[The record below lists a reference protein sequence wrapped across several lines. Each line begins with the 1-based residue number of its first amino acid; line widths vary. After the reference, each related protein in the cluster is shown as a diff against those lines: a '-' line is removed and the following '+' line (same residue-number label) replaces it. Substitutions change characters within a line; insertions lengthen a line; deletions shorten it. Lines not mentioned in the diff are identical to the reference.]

1 MKIGEVKA
9 AYEALSGKASD
20 IVRQLSL
27 GGIAL
32 LWLFRIGTERIF
44 TLDQHLLRAAFFI
57 FLALILDFLQY
68 LIATTTWFV
77 YFRYK
82 EKQKIGENDTFLAP
96 TQLNW
101 AGWCLF
107 YLKSTSIL
115 IAYAGFI
122 IPFLMQK
129 FVA

>member
-1 MKIGEVKA
+1 MKIGDVKL
-9 AYEALSGKASD
+9 AYETLSGKASD
-20 IVRQLSL
+20 IVRQLGL

-32 LWLFRIGTERIF
+32 IWLFRIGTEKVFI
-44 TLDQHLLRAAFFI
+44 LEPHLLRAALFI
-57 FLALILDFLQY
+57 FLALIFDFLQY
-68 LIATTTWFV
+68 LIATTIWFG

-82 EKQKIGENDTFLAP
+82 EKQRVNESDTFLAP
-96 TQLNW
+96 AQLNW

-107 YLKSTSIL
+107 YLKSAMIL
-115 IAYAGFI
+115 IAYAWFI

>member
-44 TLDQHLLRAAFFI
+44 TLDQ
-57 FLALILDFLQY
+57 LDFLQY